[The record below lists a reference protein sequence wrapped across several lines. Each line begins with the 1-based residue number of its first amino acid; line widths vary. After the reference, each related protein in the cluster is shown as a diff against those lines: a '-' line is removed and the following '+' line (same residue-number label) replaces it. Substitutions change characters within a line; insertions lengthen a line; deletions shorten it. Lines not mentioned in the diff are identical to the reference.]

1 MMDYPER
8 VSFSGHET
16 FPFRYA
22 WLKKGVDAVASRP
35 DFFTDEEAAM
45 VDLGVGKN
53 MVRSIKHWC
62 LAAELIEEGREPKK
76 SRTGLR
82 ASVLGRLLFADDGFD
97 PFLEDPATL
106 WVLHWHLASTPQ
118 RTTTWFWAF
127 SHVHD
132 AEFSKEDLADQ
143 LQAWIENAEYKQVS
157 LASLRRDIDCF
168 LRTYVPSRHA
178 QSGLLEDTLDCPLV
192 ELELIREAG
201 DRSTFRFARG
211 GHDGLP
217 DFVLFYATLRFL
229 SAHLGERKSASL
241 HELAYR
247 PGSPGMVFKMDES
260 SLARRYEMIEQEL
273 NGALIYDETAGLR
286 QLLRRREIDPVDVL
300 TTGYRSCA
308 AAAKGAR

>member
-1 MMDYPER
+1 MDYPER

-22 WLKKGVDAVASRP
+22 WLKKGVDAIADKP

-62 LAAELIEEGREPKK
+62 LATEMIEEAKEPKK

-82 ASVLGRLLFADDGFD
+82 ATKLGSLLLADDGLD

-118 RTTTWFWAF
+118 RATSWFWAF

-132 AEFSKEDLADQ
+132 AEFSKQDLANQ
-143 LQAWIENAEYKQVS
+143 LQAWTETAEYKRVS
-157 LASLRRDIDCF
+157 SASLRRDIDCF

-178 QSGLLEDTLDCPLV
+178 QSGFLEDTLDCPLV
-192 ELELIREAG
+192 ELELIQEAG
-201 DRSTFRFARG
+201 ERSTFRFARG
-211 GHDGLP
+211 SQDQLP

-229 SAHLGERKSASL
+229 AAHLGDRKSASIQ
-241 HELAYR
+241 ELAYG
-247 PGSPGMVFKMDES
+247 PSSPGMVFKVDEN
-260 SLARRYEMIEQEL
+260 SLARRYETIEEEL
-273 NGALIYDETAGLR
+273 EGALVYDETAGLR
-286 QLLRRREIDPVDVL
+286 QLSRRKDIDPIDVL
-300 TTGYRSCA
+300 KAGYRSCL
-308 AAAKGAR
+308 AAAKGGR